1 VVGEDVVVTNADV
14 TRDLIE
20 LRDAV
25 TTGTV
30 PPDRVPGEFER
41 LTHLLLRLDR
51 KQERQLREFVN
62 ELETILFTKL
72 PANQVPEMVRV
83 LTNAEPIF
91 SVMP

>member
-1 VVGEDVVVTNADV
+1 MTNADV

-20 LRDAV
+20 LTEAL
-25 TTGTV
+25 TSGTV
-30 PPDRVPGEFER
+30 PPVRVPGEFER
-41 LTHLLLRLDR
+41 LTYLLLPLDR
-51 KQERQLREFVN
+51 EAERQLRAFVN

-91 SVMP
+91 SASP